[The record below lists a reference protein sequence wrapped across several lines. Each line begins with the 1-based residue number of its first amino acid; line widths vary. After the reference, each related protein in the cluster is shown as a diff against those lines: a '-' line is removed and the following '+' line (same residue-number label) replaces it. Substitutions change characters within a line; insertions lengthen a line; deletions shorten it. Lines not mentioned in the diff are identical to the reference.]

1 MWALY
6 ECAAHITHDFQRL
19 LYLLGSSMHSL
30 PRSVVYSPILSVT
43 IQTYNLLQGQ
53 VHGALKF
60 PLPSVS
66 YSSEHGHQGIGLGE
80 GTYEMRLDQLNPCI
94 RL

>member
-1 MWALY
+1 MVVVPVRLQHTLIPQVCHAISHRQAVSVRL
-6 ECAAHITHDFQRL
+6 ETH
-19 LYLLGSSMHSL
+19 
-30 PRSVVYSPILSVT
+30 
-43 IQTYNLLQGQ
+43 NLLQVQ

-66 YSSEHGHQGIGLGE
+66 YSSEHGHQGFGLGE

>member
-1 MWALY
+1 MVVVPV
-6 ECAAHITHDFQRL
+6 RL
-19 LYLLGSSMHSL
+19 QLAFT
-30 PRSVVYSPILSVT
+30 PQVCRVVSHLQVVFVRL
-43 IQTYNLLQGQ
+43 QTYNLLQVQ

-66 YSSEHGHQGIGLGE
+66 YSSEHGHQGLGLGE

>member
-1 MWALY
+1 MVVVPV
-6 ECAAHITHDFQRL
+6 RL
-19 LYLLGSSMHSL
+19 QHTLIPQVCLVIPHLW
-30 PRSVVYSPILSVT
+30 VLSVRL
-43 IQTYNLLQGQ
+43 QAYNLLQVQ

-66 YSSEHGHQGIGLGE
+66 YSSEHGHQGLGLGE